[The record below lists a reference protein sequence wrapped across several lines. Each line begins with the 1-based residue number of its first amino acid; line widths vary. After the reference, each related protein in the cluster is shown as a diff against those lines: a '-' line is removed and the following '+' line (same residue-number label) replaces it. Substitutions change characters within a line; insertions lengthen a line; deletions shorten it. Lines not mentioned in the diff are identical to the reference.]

1 MKRTAFVI
9 AGLLAVTACQKST
22 DSCSAPAASA
32 EQPKTVNDQS
42 GAAAP
47 TEQDKAGAP
56 APGEPGVTAGDNK
69 VTVGGTKIDD
79 KSVTTGNSKID
90 KNGVKVGGS
99 GVTTDGK
106 NTNIGGG
113 VQVKTGADGKKKVN
127 VGGVKIGY

>member
-22 DSCSAPAASA
+22 ESSSPPAASA

-56 APGEPGVTAGDNK
+56 AEPGTAVGK
-69 VTVGGTKIDD
+69 EEVTVGNTKIDD
-79 KSVTTGNSKID
+79 KGVTTGNSKVD
-90 KNGVKVGGS
+90 KNGVKVGGT

-106 NTNIGGG
+106 NTSIGGG

-127 VGGVKIGY
+127 VGGVQVGY